1 MPESKRSFSIDVLQF
16 AINWKKIITL
26 LLLLLPQFPVAYYGV
41 GRNHVGACTKVQR
54 SGQSCSEKMLSGG
67 KLRITIQLAPL
78 TLEVVFAFQSVLI
91 K

>member
-1 MPESKRSFSIDVLQF
+1 MIS
-16 AINWKKIITL
+16 L
-26 LLLLLPQFPVAYYGV
+26 LLLLLSQFPVAHCGV
-41 GRNHVGACTKVQR
+41 GRNHAPRFREVARVALRK
-54 SGQSCSEKMLSGG
+54 LSGE